1 MTCENLLL
9 NGSPSE
15 KNVIIANYLVIH
27 VQPLSKMMNKI
38 LFAKIHIHTY
48 TIFFCEAAVANTYCG
63 LICPLLKSFISM

>member
-27 VQPLSKMMNKI
+27 VQPLSKMRTR
-38 LFAKIHIHTY
+38 FCSQRYTY
-48 TIFFCEAAVANTYCG
+48 THIQFFFCEAAVANTYCG
-63 LICPLLKSFISM
+63 LILSPS